1 MQPTAGAAATG
12 PPNQTDLKKHSLDA
26 DKYGDTVGTG
36 DCTMTGLALVGAGK
50 WGGNW
55 LRTLAGLPE
64 VNLRWVCDLNQEL
77 LAKVRQTYPNVST
90 TSRFDD
96 LLADP
101 ETEGVVIAS
110 IAPTHF
116 PLGKKALEAGKHLLV
131 EKPMTLTAADAAE
144 LNRIAARAGRALMVG
159 HLMEYHPAIPAV
171 RDLIRSGEL
180 GEVRRI
186 ESRRTNHGTLRTDE
200 NVWWSFAPHDIS
212 MAVRLMGE
220 WPEAVRCEGQCIVQ
234 PHVAD
239 VVAGTLRFPGNRF
252 AKVDVSWH
260 DPAKVRELKVYGT
273 KKWVVFD
280 DSLPWDRKVLVHDRG
295 FDVGPDRRVAMRQG
309 PTEPLALTP
318 AEPLVAEARHF
329 VECIRTG
336 SKPLTDGEAGAAVVS
351 VLEYGQRSLDTGDEV
366 AIPRPG
372 KTPLRRAA

>member
-1 MQPTAGAAATG
+1 
-12 PPNQTDLKKHSLDA
+12 
-26 DKYGDTVGTG
+26 
-36 DCTMTGLALVGAGK
+36 MTGLALVGAGQ

-64 VNLRWVCDLNQEL
+64 VNLRWVCDLNPDL

-101 ETEGVVIAS
+101 ETDGVVIAS

-116 PLGKKALEAGKHLLV
+116 PLGKKALEAGKHVLV

-144 LNRIAARAGRALMVG
+144 LNRVAARAGRALMVG
-159 HLMEYHPAIPAV
+159 HLMEYHPAIPAI
-171 RDLIRSGEL
+171 RNLIRSGAI

-220 WPEAVRCEGQCIVQ
+220 WPEAVRCEGQCVVQ
-234 PHVAD
+234 AHVAD
-239 VVAGTLRFPGNRF
+239 VVGGTLRFPGNRV
-252 AKVDVSWH
+252 AKIDVSWH
-260 DPAKVRELKVYGT
+260 DTAKVRELKVYGS

-280 DSLPWDRKVLVHDRG
+280 DALPWDRKVLVHDRG
-295 FDVGPDRRVAMRQG
+295 FDVGPDKRITMRQG
-309 PTEPLALTP
+309 PTEPLALDPT
-318 AEPLVAEARHF
+318 EPLVAEARHF
-329 VECIRTG
+329 VGCIRTG
-336 SKPLTDGEAGAAVVS
+336 ATPLSGGEAGAAVVS
-351 VLEYGQRSLDTGDEV
+351 VLEYGQRSLETGAEV
-366 AIPRPG
+366 PILRPAG
-372 KTPLRRAA
+372 APVRRAA

>member
-1 MQPTAGAAATG
+1 
-12 PPNQTDLKKHSLDA
+12 
-26 DKYGDTVGTG
+26 
-36 DCTMTGLALVGAGK
+36 MTGLALVGAGK

-55 LRTLAGLPE
+55 LRTLASLPE
-64 VNLRWVCDLNQEL
+64 VNLRWVCDLNAEL

-101 ETEGVVIAS
+101 ETDGVVVAS

-116 PLGKKALEAGKHLLV
+116 PLGKKALGAGKHVLV

-144 LNRIAARAGRALMVG
+144 LNRVASRAGRVLMVG
-159 HLMEYHPAIPAV
+159 HLMEYHPAIPAI
-171 RDLIRSGEL
+171 RKLIRSGEL

-220 WPEAVRCEGQCIVQ
+220 WPAAVRCEGQGIVQ

-239 VVAGTLRFPGNRF
+239 VVGGTLRFPGNRI

-260 DPAKVRELKVYGT
+260 DAAKVRELKVYGT

-280 DSLPWDRKVLVHDRG
+280 DALPLDRKVLVHDRG
-295 FDVGPDRRVAMRQG
+295 FDVGPDRRITMRQG
-309 PTEPLALTP
+309 ATEPLVLDAT
-318 AEPLVAEARHF
+318 EPLVAEARHF

-336 SKPLTDGEAGAAVVS
+336 AAPLSDGEAGAAVVS
-351 VLEYGQRSLDTGDEV
+351 VLEYGQRSLETGVEV
-366 AIPRPG
+366 SIPRPG
-372 KTPLRRAA
+372 ETAVRRAA